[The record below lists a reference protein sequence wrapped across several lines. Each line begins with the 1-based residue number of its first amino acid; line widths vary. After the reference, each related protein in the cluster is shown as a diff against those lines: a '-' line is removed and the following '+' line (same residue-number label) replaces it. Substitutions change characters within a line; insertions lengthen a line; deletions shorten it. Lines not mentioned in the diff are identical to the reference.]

1 MKKIL
6 LLAGAA
12 LLGTSAMVAEDIDIT
27 PKAYRFNNCTEL
39 PIHPDMTFKGANHE
53 IGTWAKIEGEKH
65 WKDGLITFVNNNP
78 GAGATDMLIK
88 GLQLV
93 DLGGEVGKVLCYAN
107 TGSDVNAALKAI
119 TGYDYNI
126 VLPEKGGPFF
136 KLNFFMDPKQ
146 TPTKDA
152 GNIKVKMTYHVYC
165 PTDVEPAIA
174 TKTFIHNSYFVTDQG
189 GTPDGTTENANTT
202 SEVKM
207 NDCWVYNEDEETDT
221 YDPTLWH
228 TMEWVSFC
236 PANDGDTS
244 FAPLYVKTAFSNFM
258 TKGVIFIK
266 EITFSQTTDATTP
279 GQRKREE
286 IHLSMG
292 EPGAAGIKG
301 VVADDADFTYS
312 INGNEATFSADAEI
326 FAISGAKVANA
337 AAAQSVSLA
346 KGLYV
351 ARVGAKAVKFV
362 VK

>member
-165 PTDVEPAIA
+165 PSSETALS
-174 TKTFIHNSYFVTDQG
+174 TKKFIEKAYFVTDQC
-189 GTPDGTTENANTT
+189 GTPDGTVENGNTT
-202 SEVKM
+202 SSVLM
-207 NDCWVYNEDEETDT
+207 SDAWVYNEDEETDT
-221 YDPTLWH
+221 YDPTIWH

-236 PANDGDTS
+236 PEKDGDTN
-244 FAPLYVKTAFSNFM
+244 FAPLYVKTEISNFM
-258 TKGVIFIK
+258 TKSVLFIK
-266 EITFSQTTDATTP
+266 EITFTQTSDATTP
-279 GQRKREE
+279 GQRKIET

-292 EPGAAGIKG
+292 EPGAAGIND
-301 VVADDADFTYS
+301 VVADAADFTYS
-312 INGNEATFSADAEI
+312 INGNEATFSSDTEI

-337 AAAQSVSLA
+337 PAAQSVSLA